1 MKLEKFPFFLIFPYF
16 PAFSNLQLCKS
27 KNPQGIQQDSV
38 ENSVDNVDNLLSKEL
53 FAHFYNIS
61 GPHSYQQVAVDTI
74 FKKKCLDRIE
84 TRELVGIRTECR
96 DLFRQSPGAD
106 SQIVRLTSRVN
117 VSEDHMVRYG

>member
-61 GPHSYQQVAVDTI
+61 GPHSYQQVAGGTI
-74 FKKKCLDRIE
+74 FQNKFFYLLKI
-84 TRELVGIRTECR
+84 REIMT
-96 DLFRQSPGAD
+96 FRS
-106 SQIVRLTSRVN
+106 
-117 VSEDHMVRYG
+117 

>member
-1 MKLEKFPFFLIFPYF
+1 MKLEKFPIFLIFPYF

-61 GPHSYQQVAVDTI
+61 VPSAAI
-74 FKKKCLDRIE
+74 F
-84 TRELVGIRTECR
+84 
-96 DLFRQSPGAD
+96 SA
-106 SQIVRLTSRVN
+106 N
-117 VSEDHMVRYG
+117 VSELIPRLSVSRAA